1 MSIAAVVKRV
11 SPFGLSEK
19 QIKFWEKEV
28 RKFRESWCL
37 AELNLECARG
47 ALEDTRN
54 RMADKEAELK
64 ELQAK
69 YAELIDEYN
78 QLEAAYTESERVRKK
93 LYYENVALRRH
104 VEGRDAEE
112 KTA

>member
-1 MSIAAVVKRV
+1 MSITAVAKKTGL
-11 SPFGLSEK
+11 FGLTEK
-19 QIKFWEKEV
+19 QIKYWEGEV
-28 RKFRESWCL
+28 RKFRESWCF
-37 AELNLECARG
+37 AQLNLECARE

-54 RMADKEAELK
+54 RLAEKEAELK
-64 ELQAK
+64 AMQDKFEELAGDYDQM
-69 YAELIDEYN
+69 
-78 QLEAAYTESERVRKK
+78 EAAYAESERVRKK

>member
-1 MSIAAVVKRV
+1 MSIAAVVKNV
-11 SPFGLSEK
+11 NPFGLKEK
-19 QIKFWEKEV
+19 QIRFWEREV

-47 ALEDTRN
+47 ALEDTKQ
-54 RMADKEAELK
+54 RMADKDAELK
-64 ELQAK
+64 ALQAK
-69 YAELIDEYN
+69 YAELVEEYD

-104 VEGRDAEE
+104 VEGRDEE

>member
-1 MSIAAVVKRV
+1 MSIAAVMKKVN
-11 SPFGLSEK
+11 PFGLSEK
-19 QIKFWEKEV
+19 QIRFWEKEV

-64 ELQAK
+64 DLQAK
-69 YAELIDEYN
+69 YAELVDEYN

-104 VEGRDAEE
+104 VEGRDE